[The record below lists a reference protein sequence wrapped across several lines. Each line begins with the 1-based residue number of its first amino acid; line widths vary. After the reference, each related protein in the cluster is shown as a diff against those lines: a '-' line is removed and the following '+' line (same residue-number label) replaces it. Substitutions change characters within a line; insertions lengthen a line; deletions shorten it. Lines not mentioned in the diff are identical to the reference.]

1 MKKFLGIV
9 VLGLMLSACSDLT
22 LELMKESQ
30 HFNRAL
36 YPNETINLMGRKCV
50 CIDKNIAGTSGI
62 RDNLIAFK
70 DDKQGYIKYLFDLEN
85 VQGGNIASHG
95 KYFIYDNFT
104 IIKQGR
110 WKMNMRGIIF
120 LDGDK
125 KNSMRFHLKQKVYK
139 DNNLAVKIKNN
150 NYPEGKFF
158 NIDLILKD
166 QFYFDLSNIKD

>member
-1 MKKFLGIV
+1 M
-9 VLGLMLSACSDLT
+9 
-22 LELMKESQ
+22 
-30 HFNRAL
+30 R
-36 YPNETINLMGRKCV
+36 
-50 CIDKNIAGTSGI
+50 NIFFKLF
-62 RDNLIAFK
+62 NLIIFFLIISFHNLLADDHDPIKNLEKVIGSTFKTLSTKSLNKEDTKNFVLNYAIK

-125 KNSMRFHLKQKVYK
+125 KNSMRFHLKQKEYQ
-139 DNNLAVKIKNN
+139 DNNLAVKIKND
-150 NYPEGKFF
+150 NYPKGKFF